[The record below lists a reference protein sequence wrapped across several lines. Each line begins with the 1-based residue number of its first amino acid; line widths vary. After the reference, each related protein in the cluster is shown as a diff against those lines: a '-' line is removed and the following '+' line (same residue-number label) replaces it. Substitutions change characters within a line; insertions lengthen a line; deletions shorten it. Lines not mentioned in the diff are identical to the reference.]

1 MLTIVFYTT
10 VILMCSISTL
20 HCRAMW
26 TMERNA
32 ILHLELISGENTES
46 VFQQF
51 WHIVIID
58 KLS

>member
-32 ILHLELISGENTES
+32 ILHLELISGGKHRKCVSTVLAHCNY
-46 VFQQF
+46 
-51 WHIVIID
+51 
-58 KLS
+58 